1 MLQIK
6 SDNNKSFGI
15 PIKETDLNQ
24 TKTPLDCTATSST
37 LTISNTSFLQEV
49 QPGYASYSIWFYIN
63 GNNWSK
69 YRYDDW
75 KCMMYRGTKVETNN
89 DQYTIA
95 TQYPGFWLT
104 PTLNNLVIVF
114 QHDGSNAERIQID
127 NIEMNKWINVI
138 TVIENKSVS
147 VYINGLLDRINNID
161 LSPVDVS
168 NYNLFLNPQTK
179 KEKTAYGFPGYMTD
193 IIYYNYPLTIN
204 NIKQSYDY
212 YSKKINNY
220 QEKTDIKSNNYSLST
235 LITNSD
241 VRSN

>member
-6 SDNNKSFGI
+6 SDNNKSFGT

-24 TKTPLDCTATSST
+24 TKTPLDCTATLST

-63 GNNWSK
+63 GNNWST

-75 KCMMYRGTKVETNN
+75 KCMMYRGTKVDTNT
-89 DQYTIA
+89 DQYTIG
-95 TQYPGFWLT
+95 TQYPGYWLT

-138 TVIENKSVS
+138 TVIENKSIS

-193 IIYYNYPLTIN
+193 IIYYNYPLTID

-212 YSKKINNY
+212 YSKIINDY